1 MAPRKKRRSKLD
13 PFHAQIGKVPDREIA
28 ALAEVSPDAV
38 RMYRQRHKIP
48 SVRAYTKSLEN
59 TPSPSAPKT
68 KKKNKSLTAA
78 PPAGTRAFLLT
89 VKKAKQESQW
99 VVLASD
105 IVHAASQAEASGRG
119 EVVSLRFLGDVLS

>member
-13 PFHAQIGKVPDREIA
+13 PFHSQIGKVPDREIA

-59 TPSPSAPKT
+59 KPATSAPKT
-68 KKKNKSLTAA
+68 KKQRKSLTATQ
-78 PPAGTRAFLLT
+78 PDGSRAFLLT